1 MISSIRPRT
10 QWRRLVGTILA
21 ALVFAT
27 LVPTAAQAAPV
38 TESEPNNSISTANRL
53 APGDTV
59 SGSAL
64 SSAWG
69 GDDDYYAIDLPK
81 AGRLTLNLK
90 FPANLGTTR
99 AYDVRVYNA
108 SGKQLYDWTINADE
122 YDGKWLAGQG
132 SFTDSGR
139 IYVRIYG
146 SNSWVTWG
154 KTYTLNATLTPG
166 TVETEPNNDT
176 STADALATGS
186 TVSGSA
192 LGSAWG
198 GDDDYYAIDL
208 PKAGRLTLNLKFPAN
223 LGTTRAYDVRVYNAS
238 GKQLYDWT
246 IAGSQHTSALTA
258 NLGVGRSYVR
268 IYGSNSWVTWGET
281 YTLTVSRPPLS
292 LTKTPTPKITGTA
305 KVGST
310 LKANPGTWAPA
321 PVSLTY
327 QWLRNGKAIAKATK
341 SSYKLVKADKG
352 KKIAVKVTGS
362 KAGYQKVAK
371 TSAAK
376 TIK

>member
-21 ALVFAT
+21 ALLFAT

-64 SSAWG
+64 S
-69 GDDDYYAIDLPK
+69 
-81 AGRLTLNLK
+81 
-90 FPANLGTTR
+90 
-99 AYDVRVYNA
+99 
-108 SGKQLYDWTINADE
+108 
-122 YDGKWLAGQG
+122 
-132 SFTDSGR
+132 
-139 IYVRIYG
+139 
-146 SNSWVTWG
+146 
-154 KTYTLNATLTPG
+154 
-166 TVETEPNNDT
+166 
-176 STADALATGS
+176 
-186 TVSGSA
+186 
-192 LGSAWG
+192 SAWG